1 MKRLLL
7 AGWKTLRENWM
18 LLGVYYLVFQAIA
31 LLILVPLG
39 NWIVTRLIAT
49 SGRMALGN
57 EHLAA
62 FLVSPTGVITVVIF
76 CTIFLAL
83 EFAQYTGL
91 VWIAGGGIHGREISA
106 VGALRETLKKSRP
119 VLELGLL
126 QIVAHLIAALPFLA
140 AGGLL
145 YFLLTQDRDI
155 NYLVTVRPP
164 IFWVGALAAGLI
176 AVGGLLVVLMLRV
189 RWIYSI
195 PICMFEEQSA
205 FASMRLSRKEAK
217 GSFWRLAS
225 LFLGWWAAI
234 FVASLLCLGIL
245 YLLGSFVL
253 GMFGGSLHLLI
264 AIVGALVLLNI
275 LTIVVFTSL
284 FWAGNTILAVELY
297 RDLRGLPHG
306 EIARPSR
313 KSRLRHVFA
322 AVVLLALA
330 GVLTQ
335 AMSEILAVERPVAIT
350 AHRGASADAPENTL
364 AALRKSI
371 EDGADFAEI
380 DVQEIADGRIV
391 LTHDTDL
398 LRIAGVKRKIWE
410 VTYEEIRTLDAG
422 AWFSPEFKGERFP
435 LLEEAIDLSRGR
447 LKLNIELKF
456 NGHERKLVESVV
468 RIIAEKDFESEC
480 VISSLNYEALVEAGK
495 LSPKLKRGYI
505 VFEAVGNLSRLEVD
519 FLAVRDKL
527 ATRDLIRSAHRSD
540 MQVHVW
546 TVNREANLVTFIDL
560 GVDNIL
566 TDHPALARRV
576 RADREA
582 LSRQE
587 KILLTFRNWWWR

>member
-1 MKRLLL
+1 
-7 AGWKTLRENWM
+7 M
-18 LLGVYYLVFQAIA
+18 LLGVYYLVFQAMA

-39 NWIVTRLIAT
+39 NWVVTRLIAT
-49 SGRMALGN
+49 SGRLALGN
-57 EHLAA
+57 EHLTA
-62 FLVSPTGVITVVIF
+62 FFVSPTGVITVVVF
-76 CTIFLAL
+76 GTIFLAL

-106 VGALRETLKKSRP
+106 VGALRETLRKSRP
-119 VLELGLL
+119 VLELGFL

-145 YFLLTQDRDI
+145 YLLLTQDRDI
-155 NYLVTVRPP
+155 NYLITVRPP
-164 IFWVGALAAGLI
+164 AFWVGALAAGLI
-176 AVGGLLVVLMLRV
+176 AVGGLLVFLMLRV

-195 PICMFEEQSA
+195 PICMFEGRSA
-205 FASMRLSRKEAK
+205 FASMRSSRKEAK
-217 GSFWRLAS
+217 GSFWRLVS
-225 LFLGWWAAI
+225 LFLGWWAALFI
-234 FVASLLCLGIL
+234 ASLLCLGLL

-253 GMFGGSLHLLI
+253 GIFGGSLNLLI

-275 LTIVVFTSL
+275 LTIVAFTSL

-313 KSRLRHVFA
+313 KSRLRHVFV
-322 AVVLLALA
+322 AVVILVLA
-330 GVLTQ
+330 GALTQ
-335 AMSEILAVERPVAIT
+335 TMSEILTVDRTVAVT
-350 AHRGASADAPENTL
+350 AHRGSSADAPENTL

-410 VTYEEIRTLDAG
+410 VTYDEIRDLDAG

-435 LLEEAIDLSRGR
+435 LLEEAIDLSKGR

-456 NGHERKLVESVV
+456 NGHERKFVESVV
-468 RIIAEKDFESEC
+468 RIIEEKDFEAEC
-480 VISSLNYEALVEAGK
+480 VLSSLNYEALVEVGN
-495 LSPKLKRGYI
+495 LNPNLKRGYI
-505 VFEAVGNLSRLEVD
+505 VFEAAGDLSKLDVD
-519 FLAVRDKL
+519 FLAVRDSL
-527 ATRDLIRSAHRSD
+527 ATRRLIRSAHSRE

-546 TVNREANLVTFIDL
+546 TVNREEDMATFVDL
-560 GVDNIL
+560 GVDNLL
-566 TDHPALARRV
+566 TDHPALARKV
-576 RADREA
+576 VADREA

-587 KILLTFRNWWWR
+587 KILLTFRHWWWR